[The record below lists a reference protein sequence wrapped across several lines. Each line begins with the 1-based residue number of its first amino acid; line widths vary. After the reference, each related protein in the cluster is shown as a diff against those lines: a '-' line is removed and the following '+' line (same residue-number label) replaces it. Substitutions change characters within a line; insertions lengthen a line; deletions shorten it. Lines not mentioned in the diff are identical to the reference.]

1 MNLKISLPLICS
13 NFYKMHVLLFD
24 NHDSFSWN
32 LSHDLERA
40 GANVVVVRPEELKI
54 EIDKVLE
61 PFDAI
66 VLSPGPG
73 MPSDAPGLMDV
84 LASAVKLDKPIL
96 GVCLGLQAIVEFF
109 GGELEN
115 MNEVLHGRVGV
126 LEIIEPCDI
135 FENIHSGCEVG
146 HYHSWCAV
154 EASLPS
160 DLSVLARSDS
170 KIILAISHKSRPIV
184 GLQFHP
190 ESILTTDGR
199 VMLKNWVNSI

>member
-1 MNLKISLPLICS
+1 MN
-13 NFYKMHVLLFD
+13 VLLFD

-40 GANVVVVRPEELKI
+40 GASVVVVRPEALKM

-84 LASAVKLDKPIL
+84 LASAVKLRKPIL

-126 LEIIEPCDI
+126 LEIVENCDI
-135 FENIHSGCEVG
+135 FENINSGCEVG

-154 EASLPS
+154 EANLPS
-160 DLSVLARSDS
+160 NLSVLARSDS
-170 KIILAISHKSRPIV
+170 KIILAISHKTRPIV

-199 VMLKNWVNSI
+199 LMLKNWVNSI

>member
-1 MNLKISLPLICS
+1 MN
-13 NFYKMHVLLFD
+13 VLLFD

-40 GANVVVVRPEELKI
+40 GAIVVVVRPEAL
-54 EIDKVLE
+54 EIDVEKQLT

-73 MPSDAPGLMDV
+73 MPSEAPGLMVV
-84 LASAVKLDKPIL
+84 LAVAVKLEKPIL

-126 LEIIEPCDI
+126 MEFVENCRI

-146 HYHSWCAV
+146 HYHSWCTV
-154 EASLPS
+154 EESLPS
-160 DLSVLARSDS
+160 DLSVIAKSIS
-170 KIILAISHKSRPIV
+170 NIVLAISHKTKPII

-190 ESILTTDGR
+190 ESILTPDGR
-199 VMLKNWVNSI
+199 LMLENWVNSI

>member
-1 MNLKISLPLICS
+1 
-13 NFYKMHVLLFD
+13 
-24 NHDSFSWN
+24 
-32 LSHDLERA
+32 
-40 GANVVVVRPEELKI
+40 VVVRPEELKI

-160 DLSVLARSDS
+160 DLSVLARSNT

-190 ESILTTDGR
+190 ESILTTEGR
-199 VMLKNWVNSI
+199 LMLKNWVNSI

>member
-1 MNLKISLPLICS
+1 MN
-13 NFYKMHVLLFD
+13 VLLFD

-40 GANVVVVRPEELKI
+40 GASVVVVRPEALEI
-54 EIDKVLE
+54 DIDKVLE

-73 MPSDAPGLMDV
+73 MPSEAPGLMDV
-84 LASAVKLDKPIL
+84 LASAVRLGKPIL

-126 LEIIEPCDI
+126 LDIVETCDI

-146 HYHSWCAV
+146 HYHSWCTV
-154 EASLPS
+154 EATLPS
-160 DLSVLARSDS
+160 DLSVLARSNS
-170 KIILAISHKSRPIV
+170 KIVLAISHKTKPIV

-199 VMLKNWVNSI
+199 LMLKNWVNSI

>member
-13 NFYKMHVLLFD
+13 NFYKMNVLLFD

-40 GANVVVVRPEELKI
+40 GANVVVVRPDALKI

-84 LASAVKLDKPIL
+84 LASAVKLRKPIL

-126 LEIIEPCDI
+126 LEIVENCDI
-135 FENIHSGCEVG
+135 FENINSGCEVG
-146 HYHSWCAV
+146 HYHSWCAL

-170 KIILAISHKSRPIV
+170 KIILAISHKTLPIV

-199 VMLKNWVNSI
+199 LMLKNWVNSI

>member
-1 MNLKISLPLICS
+1 MN
-13 NFYKMHVLLFD
+13 VLLFD

-40 GANVVVVRPEELKI
+40 GATVVVVRPEVLKM
-54 EIDKVLE
+54 EMDKVLE

-73 MPSDAPGLMDV
+73 MPSKAPGLMDV
-84 LASAVKLDKPIL
+84 LASAVKLGKPIL

-109 GGELEN
+109 GGDLEN

-126 LEIIEPCDI
+126 MEFVENCRI

-154 EASLPS
+154 EESLPS
-160 DLSVLARSDS
+160 DLSVIARSMS
-170 KIILAISHKSRPIV
+170 NIVLAISHKTMPII

-190 ESILTTDGR
+190 ESILTPDGR
-199 VMLKNWVNSI
+199 LMLENWVNSI

>member
-1 MNLKISLPLICS
+1 MN
-13 NFYKMHVLLFD
+13 VLLFD

-40 GANVVVVRPEELKI
+40 GASVVVVRPEALKM

-84 LASAVKLDKPIL
+84 LASAVKLRKPIL

-126 LEIIEPCDI
+126 MEFVENCRI

-154 EASLPS
+154 EESLPS
-160 DLSVLARSDS
+160 DLSVIARSLS
-170 KIILAISHKSRPIV
+170 NIVLAISHKTKPII

-190 ESILTTDGR
+190 ESILTPDGR
-199 VMLKNWVNSI
+199 LMLENWVKSI

>member
-13 NFYKMHVLLFD
+13 NFYKMNVLLFD

-40 GANVVVVRPEELKI
+40 GASVEVVRPEALAIDI
-54 EIDKVLE
+54 EKQLI

-84 LASAVKLDKPIL
+84 LASAIKLRKPIL
-96 GVCLGLQAIVEFF
+96 GVCLGLQAIVEYF

-126 LEIIEPCDI
+126 LEIVENCDI
-135 FENIHSGCEVG
+135 FEKINSGCEVG

-160 DLSVLARSDS
+160 ELSVIARSDS
-170 KIILAISHKSRPIV
+170 KIILAISHKTMPIV

-190 ESILTTDGR
+190 ESILTNDGR
-199 VMLKNWVNSI
+199 LMLKNWVNSI

>member
-126 LEIIEPCDI
+126 LEIVEPCDI

-160 DLSVLARSDS
+160 DLSVLARSNT

-190 ESILTTDGR
+190 ESILTTEGR
-199 VMLKNWVNSI
+199 LMLKNWVNSI

>member
-1 MNLKISLPLICS
+1 
-13 NFYKMHVLLFD
+13 MHVLLFD

-96 GVCLGLQAIVEFF
+96 GVCLGLQAIVELF

-115 MNEVLHGRVGV
+115 MTEVLHGRVGV
-126 LEIIEPCDI
+126 LEIVEPCDI

-160 DLSVLARSDS
+160 DLSVLARSNT

-190 ESILTTDGR
+190 ESILTTEGR
-199 VMLKNWVNSI
+199 LMLKNWVNSI

>member
-170 KIILAISHKSRPIV
+170 KIILAISHISRPIV

-199 VMLKNWVNSI
+199 LMLKNWVNSI

>member
-13 NFYKMHVLLFD
+13 NFYKMNVLLFD

-96 GVCLGLQAIVEFF
+96 GVCLGLQAIVEYF

-126 LEIIEPCDI
+126 LEIVEPCDI

-160 DLSVLARSDS
+160 DLSVLARSNT

-199 VMLKNWVNSI
+199 LMLKNWVNSI

>member
-1 MNLKISLPLICS
+1 MN
-13 NFYKMHVLLFD
+13 VLLFD

-40 GANVVVVRPEELKI
+40 GASVVVVRPEELKI

-66 VLSPGPG
+66 ELSPGPG
-73 MPSDAPGLMDV
+73 MPSDASGLMDV

-115 MNEVLHGRVGV
+115 MNKVLHGRVGV
-126 LEIIEPCDI
+126 LEIVEPCDI
-135 FENIHSGCEVG
+135 FENINTGCEVG
-146 HYHSWCAV
+146 HYHSWCTV
-154 EASLPS
+154 EETLPS
-160 DLSVLARSDS
+160 NLSVLARSDS
-170 KIILAISHKSRPIV
+170 KIVLAISHKTKPIV

-190 ESILTTDGR
+190 ESILTTEGR
-199 VMLKNWVNSI
+199 LMLKNWVNSI

>member
-160 DLSVLARSDS
+160 DLSVLARSNT

-190 ESILTTDGR
+190 ESILTTEGR
-199 VMLKNWVNSI
+199 LMLKNWVNSI

>member
-1 MNLKISLPLICS
+1 MN
-13 NFYKMHVLLFD
+13 VLLFD

-40 GANVVVVRPEELKI
+40 GASVEVVRYEALA
-54 EIDKVLE
+54 IDVEKLLT

-84 LASAVKLDKPIL
+84 LASAIKLRKPIL
-96 GVCLGLQAIVEFF
+96 GVCLGLQAIVEYF
-109 GGELEN
+109 GGDLEN
-115 MNEVLHGRVGV
+115 MNEVLHGRVRV
-126 LEIIEPCDI
+126 LQIVENCDI
-135 FENIHSGCEVG
+135 FENINSSCEVG

-160 DLSVLARSDS
+160 ELSVIARSDS
-170 KIILAISHKSRPIV
+170 KIILAISHKTMPIV

-190 ESILTTDGR
+190 ESILTTNGR
-199 VMLKNWVNSI
+199 LMLKNWLNSI

>member
-1 MNLKISLPLICS
+1 MN
-13 NFYKMHVLLFD
+13 VLLFD

-40 GANVVVVRPEELKI
+40 GASVEVVRPEALKI
-54 EIDKVLE
+54 EIDKALE

-73 MPSDAPGLMDV
+73 MPSEAPGLMVV
-84 LASAVKLDKPIL
+84 LAVAVKLEMPIL
-96 GVCLGLQAIVEFF
+96 GVCLGLQAIVEYF
-109 GGELEN
+109 GGDLEN

-126 LEIIEPCDI
+126 LQIVENCDI
-135 FENIHSGCEVG
+135 FENINSGCEVG

-170 KIILAISHKSRPIV
+170 KTILAISHKTMPIV

-190 ESILTTDGR
+190 ESILTANGR
-199 VMLKNWVNSI
+199 LMLKNWLNSI

>member
-1 MNLKISLPLICS
+1 MN
-13 NFYKMHVLLFD
+13 VLLFD

-40 GANVVVVRPEELKI
+40 GANVVVVRPEALERDV
-54 EIDKVLE
+54 DKVLK

-84 LASAVKLDKPIL
+84 LTSAVRLGKPIL

-126 LEIIEPCDI
+126 LEIVEPCDI
-135 FENIHSGCEVG
+135 FENINSGCEVG
-146 HYHSWCAV
+146 HYHSWCTV
-154 EASLPS
+154 EATLPA
-160 DLSVLARSDS
+160 DLSVLARSHS
-170 KIILAISHKSRPIV
+170 KIVLAISHKTKPIV

-190 ESILTTDGR
+190 ESILTIDGR
-199 VMLKNWVNSI
+199 LMLRNWVNSI

>member
-1 MNLKISLPLICS
+1 
-13 NFYKMHVLLFD
+13 MHVLLFD

-73 MPSDAPGLMDV
+73 MPSDSPGLMDV

-126 LEIIEPCDI
+126 LEIVEPCDI

-160 DLSVLARSDS
+160 DLSVLARSNT

-190 ESILTTDGR
+190 ESILTTEGR
-199 VMLKNWVNSI
+199 LMLKNWVNSI